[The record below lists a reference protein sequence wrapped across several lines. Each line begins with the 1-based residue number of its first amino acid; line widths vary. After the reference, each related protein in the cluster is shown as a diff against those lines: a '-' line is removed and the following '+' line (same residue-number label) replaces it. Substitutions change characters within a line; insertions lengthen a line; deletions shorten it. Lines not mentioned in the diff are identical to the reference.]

1 MNLTKEEKDIILGH
15 LVMSELY
22 AQRDIKSFE
31 FALEDERRQ
40 SKHDIL
46 YNKRHLKL
54 NKKYLITLQSLIKK
68 FNCSETQNEK

>member
-1 MNLTKEEKDIILGH
+1 
-15 LVMSELY
+15 MSELC

-31 FALEDERRQ
+31 SALEDERRQ

-68 FNCSETQNEK
+68 FNCSEIKNEK